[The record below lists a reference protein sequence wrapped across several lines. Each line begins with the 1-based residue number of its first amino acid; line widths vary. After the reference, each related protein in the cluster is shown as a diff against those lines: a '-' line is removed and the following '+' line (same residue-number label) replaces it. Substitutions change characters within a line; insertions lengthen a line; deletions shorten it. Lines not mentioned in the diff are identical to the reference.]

1 MSINH
6 NHVAHVC
13 KIHLNYEI
21 DLCDFNDAKIK
32 QNEAR
37 VMKLYCCEVDC
48 DRDRRDLKISSLT
61 LEDLSQICETTSI
74 NKNIR

>member
-1 MSINH
+1 MNLETSKFNAMSINH
-6 NHVAHVC
+6 NHVAYVC

-21 DLCDFNDAKIK
+21 DFYDFNDAKIK

-61 LEDLSQICETTSI
+61 V
-74 NKNIR
+74 KV

>member
-32 QNEAR
+32 QKEIK
-37 VMKLYCCEVDC
+37 VMKLYCCEMNC
-48 DRDRRDLKISSLT
+48 DRDRRDLKISNLT
-61 LEDLSQICETTSI
+61 FEDLSQTCETTSI